1 MLYADGAV
9 RGINPDAYRK
19 EFDAYR
25 STSNAPPGF
34 PAHSNLAC
42 LHPDPQ
48 VTSIWWVLD
57 RN

>member
-19 EFDAYR
+19 QFDAYR

-42 LHPDPQ
+42 LHPDRQ